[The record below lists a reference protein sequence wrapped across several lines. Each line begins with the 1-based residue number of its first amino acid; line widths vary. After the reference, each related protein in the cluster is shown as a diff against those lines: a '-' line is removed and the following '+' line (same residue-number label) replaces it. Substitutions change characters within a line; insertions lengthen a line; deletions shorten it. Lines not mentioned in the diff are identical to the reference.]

1 MVYLDISPMLAAM
14 REQPDAFSL
23 SRGWLKH
30 HPSNHRFKVQADGF
44 VVVDAECGC
53 ATLSVRTEQG
63 LQLNEAMKTWRA
75 EYWVPHEINQH
86 FARHFRPP
94 RFWRRWLRK
103 VTVLLTQDRDN
114 SALAGYTQACSGSG
128 QVVAPQRDDRPPS
141 ARNEKP
147 DLPPP
152 TDPSANIRRKPEE
165 ATV

>member
-63 LQLNEAMKTWRA
+63 LQLKEAMKAWLA

-94 RFWRRWLRK
+94 SFWRRWLRR
-103 VTVLLTQDRDN
+103 VTVILTQGRDN
-114 SALAGYTQACSGSG
+114 SALAVDAQACSDRE
-128 QVVAPQRDDRPPS
+128 QAVAPQRDDRPPS
-141 ARNEKP
+141 P
-147 DLPPP
+147 
-152 TDPSANIRRKPEE
+152 RK
-165 ATV
+165 